1 MIKCSSNKGNVKVRT
16 VNLNLQYVYVL
27 RCLKSIINFF
37 NHHHN
42 LHTTS
47 IKLKSTNRH
56 SDAMLNCIVMRVG
69 DDIAL
74 HEYREDNGS

>member
-1 MIKCSSNKGNVKVRT
+1 MFLEQRQCKDANRKFE
-16 VNLNLQYVYVL
+16 LNLRYTCYVL
-27 RCLKSIINFF
+27 RCFKSIINFF
-37 NHHHN
+37 NHHN

-56 SDAMLNCIVMRVG
+56 SNAMLNRIVMRVG

-74 HEYREDNGS
+74 YEYREDNGS